1 MTSKRQEKKVN
12 SKTIG
17 NMPAWSHY
25 RFWSLLKNKAKE
37 LPNFRVIIC
46 HKDYATNTCSEC
58 RFLGRR
64 VGGSEKFKCLPSNQ
78 QSDRDL
84 NAATDNLSK
93 IMNLIKKNMS
103 LIFRD

>member
-1 MTSKRQEKKVN
+1 MMDIRPSRDT
-12 SKTIG
+12 T
-17 NMPAWSHY
+17 Y
-25 RFWSLLKNKAKE
+25 
-37 LPNFRVIIC
+37 
-46 HKDYATNTCSEC
+46 C